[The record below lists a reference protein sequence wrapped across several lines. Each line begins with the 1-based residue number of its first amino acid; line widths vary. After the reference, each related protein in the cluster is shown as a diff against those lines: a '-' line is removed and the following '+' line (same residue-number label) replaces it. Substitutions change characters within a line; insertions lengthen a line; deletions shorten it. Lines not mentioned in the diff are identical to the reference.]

1 MAVFMKVNI
10 ELDLTP
16 EEARRFFG
24 LPDIT
29 PIQEKVMERVQ
40 KQIEASADP
49 AYLGKLASQLVTG
62 GMQSVDSFQRAFFDM
77 MSSGAGSGKSS
88 GKSKGSGIGKS
99 SKSERD

>member
-1 MAVFMKVNI
+1 MKVNI

-24 LPDIT
+24 LPDIA
-29 PIQEKVMERVQ
+29 PLQDKLMERVQ
-40 KQIEASADP
+40 QQIEASADP

-77 MSSGAGSGKSS
+77 VSNSSSKDSTN
-88 GKSKGSGIGKS
+88 KSK
-99 SKSERD
+99 D